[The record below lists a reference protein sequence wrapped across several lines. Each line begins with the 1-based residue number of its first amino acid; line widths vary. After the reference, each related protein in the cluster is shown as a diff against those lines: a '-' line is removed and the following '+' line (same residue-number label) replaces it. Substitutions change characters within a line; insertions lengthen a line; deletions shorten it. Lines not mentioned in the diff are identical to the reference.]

1 MSYVYV
7 YIYTLYT
14 GAKVC
19 VYVYA
24 VSEERAR
31 VQYRRRYRDISL
43 AAINRCTRRERMSKK
58 KRKMKKQ
65 RRRDSNFRPKFVNV
79 SFDRH
84 LLSRMPYCTYA
95 MHYAY
100 YLYLHAS
107 KTKKKER
114 VIREIGDRLCIS

>member
-1 MSYVYV
+1 MGILYIHGWYVV
-7 YIYTLYT
+7 CICVHIYTLYRR
-14 GAKVC
+14 KVC

-24 VSEERAR
+24 VSEKRAR

-79 SFDRH
+79 SFNRH
-84 LLSRMPYCTYA
+84 
-95 MHYAY
+95 
-100 YLYLHAS
+100 
-107 KTKKKER
+107 
-114 VIREIGDRLCIS
+114 